1 MRVSSK
7 LPKSLGLPP
16 RRTIS
21 ASRTAEVVETP
32 AIPSATHQAPLRR
45 GRPKQPEGLGLGMS
59 VQSGREVAFDAAAA
73 VSADVD
79 RLIPGVKAEERDI
92 LRLAQQVI
100 GQAQGAY
107 LDLDAVVLILNCA
120 FARGS
125 IDPTLSQPLGSWFPD
140 REANTL
146 GTALLLVLTWL
157 QRLRHRVLSEGLGE
171 NVHAKQELIRSVI
184 EELLLG
190 PDNISEILGKSS

>member
-1 MRVSSK
+1 
-7 LPKSLGLPP
+7 
-16 RRTIS
+16 
-21 ASRTAEVVETP
+21 
-32 AIPSATHQAPLRR
+32 
-45 GRPKQPEGLGLGMS
+45 MS